1 MLEAFGITTGAG
13 LAAGELALAEMEGAG
28 EEAAFGGAPEL
39 TRINVITTATAVTA
53 LPIIVQKSARPRC
66 IGPPRRSCL
75 SLGKRNIL
83 SIRWH
88 WPTPTAFGPFWTV
101 ALRDQLRSI
110 PPGRRARI
118 CAAVTCPAAADR
130 LTRITCQALI
140 RLVQRAAA
148 LTGVADD
155 LEAQIAAIAGVMAPG
170 LTAAGYGLGAL
181 TIAQILLSWSPTGRI
196 RTEAAFAML
205 PGTARA
211 AAVIFVAGS
220 GTLSGTSDKPRCVQT
235 AISP

>member
-13 LAAGELALAEMEGAG
+13 LAAGELALAEMDGAG

-83 SIRWH
+83 SVRWH

-118 CAAVTCPAAADR
+118 CAAVTCPAGADR

-140 RLVQRAAA
+140 RLVQRAVA
-148 LTGVADD
+148 LTEVADG
-155 LEAQIAAIAGVMAPG
+155 LEAQIAAIAGDMAPG
-170 LTAAGYGLGAL
+170 LAAAGTASARSPPRRSCCRGPPPGASAPRPPSPCSRAPPGLRPSS
-181 TIAQILLSWSPTGRI
+181 SWQDPGR
-196 RTEAAFAML
+196 
-205 PGTARA
+205 
-211 AAVIFVAGS
+211 
-220 GTLSGTSDKPRCVQT
+220 
-235 AISP
+235 